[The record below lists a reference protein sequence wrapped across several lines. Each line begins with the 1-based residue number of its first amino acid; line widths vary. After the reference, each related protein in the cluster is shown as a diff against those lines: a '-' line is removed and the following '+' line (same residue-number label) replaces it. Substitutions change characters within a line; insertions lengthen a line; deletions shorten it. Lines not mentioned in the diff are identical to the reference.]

1 MQRKF
6 LEELGLDKEVIDKVM
21 QEHGK
26 TVEKHKKDL
35 ESASEKSKNLETE
48 LETANKT
55 LGEATSQIEQFKSMD
70 IEGIKKSAEEWK
82 GKYDTFQKEA
92 ETQKAEFAKQI
103 EAKEY
108 AHAAKEFVG
117 GHKFSSEFAKGA
129 FMKEFLAKEL
139 KLENGKFL
147 GADDYINQF
156 KESNAGVFIEDQAQN
171 QNQNQQQ
178 QQSTYQY
185 QPQGGGNTN
194 QDIAAQFASAI
205 AGTL

>member
-35 ESASEKSKNLETE
+35 EAANEKSKNLETE
-48 LETANKT
+48 LETTNKT

-82 GKYDTFQKEA
+82 GKYDNFQKEA
-92 ETQKAEFAKQI
+92 EAQKVEFAKQM

-108 AHAAKEFVG
+108 EHAAKEFVG
-117 GHKFSSEFAKGA
+117 GHKFSSEFTKSA

-147 GADDYINQF
+147 GADDYINGF
-156 KESNAGVFIEDQAQN
+156 KESNPGVFLEDQAQN
-171 QNQNQQQ
+171 QQQQQQ

-185 QPQGGGNTN
+185 TPQGGGNSN
-194 QDIAAQFASAI
+194 QDIAAQIAGAI
-205 AGTL
+205 AGTM